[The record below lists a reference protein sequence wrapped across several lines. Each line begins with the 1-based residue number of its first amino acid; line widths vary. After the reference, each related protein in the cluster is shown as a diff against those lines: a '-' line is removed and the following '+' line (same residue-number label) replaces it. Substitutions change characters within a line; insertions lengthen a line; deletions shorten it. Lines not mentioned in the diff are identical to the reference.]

1 MKITFCLILILL
13 VAVFL
18 SACGGSS
25 PAPENNTPN
34 VSNTANAKSPA
45 ALPPVAANAQPP
57 IVSPTINASADS
69 TAPCNVYAAYYA
81 ALLRKDENA
90 LQKTLTRDSIRQLKA
105 EAAADGDNTIVENLT
120 AYSAPSPKTPPCGGT
135 VQGDAAMLQ
144 TKDAETGVVTMLRA
158 VKENGEWKLDL
169 LSVGLK

>member
-1 MKITFCLILILL
+1 MKITFCLILILF

-18 SACGGSS
+18 SACGGGSS
-25 PAPENNTPN
+25 APENNTAN
-34 VSNTANAKSPA
+34 VSNAANAKSPA
-45 ALPPVAANAQPP
+45 ASPGVAASTQSP
-57 IVSPTINASADS
+57 IVAPTVNASADS
-69 TAPCNVYAAYYA
+69 AAPCNVYAAYYA
-81 ALLRKDENA
+81 ALLKKDEAA

-120 AYSAPSPKTPPCGGT
+120 AYSAPSPKMPACGGAI
-135 VQGDAAMLQ
+135 QGDAAMLQ